1 MEHRLPLSRA
11 AIVAA
16 AVAVADRDGLDRL
29 SMRRLGRH
37 FGVEAMSLYN
47 HVPNKAA
54 LLDAMVD
61 EALDAI
67 PVPTDPDWRTGLR
80 ARCLAQRRVLHDH
93 RWALGVVDSRGTPGP
108 ATLRRHDAT
117 LGYLRAHRVL
127 HPRGRTRLR
136 AARRLRRSGFVLQEQ
151 GLTFDAAP
159 GRSGSML
166 GRRSARRAAAPRGAR
181 PRRGE
186 HRRRRRN
193 GVRGG
198 SRPPARLGGDPRHAW
213 SANRN
218 RVASRCSSFHANT
231 LTGASRQTPSR
242 YVEAGWP

>member
-1 MEHRLPLSRA
+1 MEQRLPLSRA

-80 ARCLAQRRVLHDH
+80 GRCLAQRRVFQDH

-117 LGYLRAHRVL
+117 LGYLR
-127 HPRGRTRLR
+127 RTGFSTR
-136 AARRLRRSGFVLQEQ
+136 AAGHAYVLLDAYVMGFVLQEQ
-151 GLTFDAAP
+151 DLTFDAAP
-159 GRSGSML
+159 GMAGSMPGVHPL
-166 GRRSARRAAAPRGAR
+166 AELPHLEELFRETERTGDDANEFEKGLDLLLDSLATLVTPGPRTGTGSRRGA
-181 PRRGE
+181 
-186 HRRRRRN
+186 
-193 GVRGG
+193 
-198 SRPPARLGGDPRHAW
+198 AR
-213 SANRN
+213 S
-218 RVASRCSSFHANT
+218 
-231 LTGASRQTPSR
+231 TPT
-242 YVEAGWP
+242 P

>member
-1 MEHRLPLSRA
+1 MEQRFPLSRA

-80 ARCLAQRRVLHDH
+80 GRCLAQRRVFHDH
-93 RWALGVVDSRGTPGP
+93 RWALGIEHLLFVTAGLAFWWPALVPGRMRHGSRVIYLAAAFFLAAPVALLIALAGSTIYPYYDTTPH
-108 ATLRRHDAT
+108 LW
-117 LGYLRAHRVL
+117 
-127 HPRGRTRLR
+127 
-136 AARRLRRSGFVLQEQ
+136 
-151 GLTFDAAP
+151 GLTPLEDQ
-159 GRSGSML
+159 S
-166 GRRSARRAAAPRGAR
+166 
-181 PRRGE
+181 
-186 HRRRRRN
+186 
-193 GVRGG
+193 
-198 SRPPARLGGDPRHAW
+198 LGGMMMAVEQ
-213 SANRN
+213 SVILF
-218 RVASRCSSFHANT
+218 VAAFQAFTAMMDEDAVGS
-231 LTGASRQTPSR
+231 PS
-242 YVEAGWP
+242 